1 MFLFNRSRNAGW
13 PRWLVNGVLVVLL
26 ATLSVGLSG
35 AWWDNVFGGDNNRP
49 SSLPTGDPVTN
60 GDSLLQYSLPI
71 DNPPIRKLQGSLE
84 DIATQLRARRRWGTI
99 RSDAKTAARVL
110 QRKEDEI
117 LASISPD
124 KQDEAK
130 KLLNQIAA
138 GIDNLKEVIA
148 VKDKENTW
156 IQRGEL
162 ISQLSD
168 LETLMVDE
176 FPFEIPKEYSDL
188 PQLKGR
194 ATIDMETNKGNLTLV
209 VDGYSAPI
217 TAGNFVDLVQRNFY
231 DGLEFIRSEQDYVL
245 QAGDPPGPEEGFV
258 DPETGS
264 ERTIPLE
271 IKPKSEKEPIYGFTF
286 EELGL
291 YNSQPELPFS
301 AYGTVAMARPEDN
314 NGGSSQFFFFLF
326 EPDLTPAGLNLL
338 DGRYAVFG
346 YVIDGK
352 EVLEKMEAG
361 DEIVSAQ
368 VTQGLDNLV
377 VPQPNPEDTEAQ
389 QPESA

>member
-1 MFLFNRSRNAGW
+1 MFLFNRSRTRNPGW
-13 PRWLVNGVLVVLL
+13 QRWLFNGVLVVLL
-26 ATLSVGLSG
+26 ASLSVGLSG
-35 AWWDNVFGGDNNRP
+35 AWWDFFSGNNERQ

-60 GDSLLQYSLPI
+60 GESLLQYSLPI
-71 DNPPIRKLQGSLE
+71 DNPPVRQLQQSLE
-84 DIATQLRARRRWGTI
+84 DIATQLRARRRWGAI
-99 RSDAKTAARVL
+99 RSDVKAAARVL

-117 LASISPD
+117 LASIAPE
-124 KQDEAK
+124 KQAQAQKILDDIRAGVDDFKE
-130 KLLNQIAA
+130 IA
-138 GIDNLKEVIA
+138 E
-148 VKDKENTW
+148 VKDKEAAW
-156 IQRGEL
+156 IRRGEL
-162 ISQLSD
+162 ISQLGD
-168 LETLMVDE
+168 LEELMVDE
-176 FPFEIPKEYSDL
+176 FPFEVPEEYSDL
-188 PQLKGR
+188 PQLQGR
-194 ATIDMETNKGNLTLV
+194 ATIEMETNKGNLTLV

-258 DPETGS
+258 DPETGT

-291 YNSQPELPFS
+291 YKTQPELPFS
-301 AYGTVAMARPEDN
+301 AYGTVAMARPEENN

-326 EPDLTPAGLNLL
+326 EPDLTPAGANLL

-352 EVLEKMEAG
+352 DVLETLQAG
-361 DEIVSAQ
+361 DKIMSAQ
-368 VTQGLDNLV
+368 VTKGLENLV
-377 VPQPNPEDTEAQ
+377 VPQEETETETEA
-389 QPESA
+389 A